1 MKTDQIK
8 DELQER
14 SDQIKVIRSTLCAPT
29 LRESIQ
35 LYYYIPGTWHIIILY
50 FLNVFKLIT
59 EARCSNGKQTD
70 LGESKETTA
79 KTMTVS
85 FERHH
90 LRMICNIEKYR
101 NKIKQK

>member
-29 LRESIQ
+29 LRESI
-35 LYYYIPGTWHIIILY
+35 YTWHIIILY

-85 FERHH
+85 FELHH
-90 LRMICNIEKYR
+90 LIMICNFAKYR
-101 NKIKQK
+101 NKIKKKRIDG